1 MNLGAFGKLRMVH
14 AARRKLYRVRRRF
27 AVLVYQ
33 ASAAPTPIRALA
45 SPLLAAYGKRGA
57 KLACLE
63 DEAIRDW
70 AIAEPSP
77 SISVVPD
84 GLGGQPKRH
93 DTVFPAIRA
102 RLFHGLT
109 MNSQSGQLVHDNKVL
124 IPRNQFNDVARIE
137 SSGGSLS
144 YYDLRCCVG
153 GKPTQQIENGIAV
166 TGNGSFNWYHF
177 MMEIL
182 PSAFLSA
189 RLPPELSDFPLLVP
203 EECETIASFR
213 DALEAV
219 NQFRKVIV
227 LRSTQNYQVRNL
239 VMIDPVVVSPFN
251 MNRNVWPTVD
261 DYRQHEVILR
271 DYFAAMKNSLGITA
285 SEGTDRV
292 FIVRSNRNRSYNEAA
307 LVDMAIGRGFKAVA
321 PEKLSLREQARL
333 ISSCGMMIGASG
345 SAWVNMMFRS
355 HPLVGLS
362 WLIPQY
368 KGFCTYSNLARIMGH
383 DLSFIEAAPIGQIN
397 CSGDA
402 FIAEY
407 RVDRKRF
414 ADHLDRI
421 CDRFP

>member
-1 MNLGAFGKLRMVH
+1 MLEI
-14 AARRKLYRVRRRF
+14 
-27 AVLVYQ
+27 LVYR
-33 ASAAPTPIRALA
+33 ASAAPAPIPALA
-45 SPLLAAYGKRGA
+45 RPLLAVYGKRGA
-57 KLACLE
+57 RLACLE

-70 AIAEPSP
+70 TITDPSP

-93 DTVFPAIRA
+93 DTVFPAVRA

-124 IPRNQFNDVARIE
+124 IPRNQFNDVVRIE
-137 SSGGSLS
+137 STGGSLS
-144 YYDLRCCVG
+144 YYDVRCCVG
-153 GKPTQQIENGIAV
+153 GKPTQQIEKGIAV

-177 MMEIL
+177 MIEIL

-189 RLPPELSDFPLLVP
+189 RLPPELDDFPLLVP

-219 NQFRKVIV
+219 NKFRKVIV

-239 VMIDPVVVSPFN
+239 VIIDPVVVSPFN
-251 MNRNVWPTVD
+251 MNKNVWPIVD

-271 DYFAAMKNSLGITA
+271 DYFAAMRNSLGGIA
-285 SEGTDRV
+285 SEGMDRI
-292 FIVRSNRNRSYNEAA
+292 FIVRSNRNRSYNEAS

-321 PEKLSLREQARL
+321 PEKLTLREQARL

-383 DLSFIEAAPIGQIN
+383 DLSFIEAVPKGKID

-407 RVDRKRF
+407 RVDQKRF
-414 ADHLDRI
+414 ADLLDDA
-421 CDRFP
+421 CDRVSWK